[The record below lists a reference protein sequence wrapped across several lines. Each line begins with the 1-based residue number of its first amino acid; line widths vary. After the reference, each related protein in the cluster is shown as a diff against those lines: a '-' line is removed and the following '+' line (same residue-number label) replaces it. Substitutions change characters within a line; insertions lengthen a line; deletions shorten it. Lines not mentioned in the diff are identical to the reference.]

1 MEIESPSVTVDTPP
15 SNEPSKDLLIP
26 LGDDPIVTGLK
37 RLYDSVLEEPVP
49 DEFMSLLLQID
60 QTLTISSAVSTPA
73 TSTPVDTK
81 AATVPFP
88 TSESQ

>member
-1 MEIESPSVTVDTPP
+1 MEKESPSVTVDTPP
-15 SNEPSKDLLIP
+15 SNEPSKDPLIP

-60 QTLTISSAVSTPA
+60 QTLTMSSAVSTPT
-73 TSTPVDTK
+73 TSTPADNE
-81 AATVPFP
+81 AATAPLP